1 MKSLLFQGT
10 TVLTLPSSCVSLP
23 CRQEVTV
30 SLRKDNRL
38 YNYVVRDKI
47 VPEDPYIVMIKALAF
62 AVRYSSVYPG
72 AEPPKAVRDFLIKSS
87 VVVL

>member
-47 VPEDPYIVMIKALAF
+47 VPEDPYLVMVKAAAF
-62 AVRYSSVYPG
+62 AVRVS
-72 AEPPKAVRDFLIKSS
+72 EPYNGTPPTRAVKDFLIKDSI
-87 VVVL
+87 VI